1 MGCAC
6 VQPWLSSLD
15 LLTLSVSCHP
25 ASWLAPSSQQCPI
38 LCASQPFFM
47 RKKYIVFTLQIH
59 VMGCCQKGSGQAS
72 CQPWEAN
79 RNCFQWLLD
88 KVIESEVPGD
98 GQQSE
103 LVAWGPMSTSSHPE
117 AWALRK
123 NIDVFGLILPKRKR
137 GESFNSEES
146 WILPTKANCGQN
158 GKVRDLEV
166 ITTVHNKG
174 CHRS

>member
-1 MGCAC
+1 
-6 VQPWLSSLD
+6 
-15 LLTLSVSCHP
+15 
-25 ASWLAPSSQQCPI
+25 
-38 LCASQPFFM
+38 M
-47 RKKYIVFTLQIH
+47 RKKYIVFTLQIC

-88 KVIESEVPGD
+88 KVIESEVQGD
-98 GQQSE
+98 GHQSE

-146 WILPTKANCGQN
+146 WILPHKGKLWTKWKGSWSRSYNDSSQQGVLATAAKKVHWGWWPTKAHTAMGTEGRAFIHCIELSPL
-158 GKVRDLEV
+158 RLL
-166 ITTVHNKG
+166 VHSQK
-174 CHRS
+174 